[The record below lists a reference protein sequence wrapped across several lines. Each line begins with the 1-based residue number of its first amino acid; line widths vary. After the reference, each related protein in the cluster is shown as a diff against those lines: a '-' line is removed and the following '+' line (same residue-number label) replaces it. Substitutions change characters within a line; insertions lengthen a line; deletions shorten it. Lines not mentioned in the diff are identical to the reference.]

1 MLVAPSG
8 TVTRMKRAWP
18 RLVGSFA
25 LLIASTGVAA
35 VVACHPTEPKQAS
48 GGDPVADDSASSE
61 SSGSSSGGSSS
72 GSGGSRGGDN
82 IIVPPPG
89 GAGGGG
95 GGAPAGKQAKGEPT
109 QVNSLTAMMDG
120 LRWGMSHAEVQKTF
134 TENGGVIWKDY
145 DEKLAKARVGPEMT
159 AIENE
164 REQAK
169 QAFGRSFIEFKDTPT
184 GYDATGI
191 KGEYTYRNRE
201 ALMWINRQGKKR
213 YFFFIN
219 DRLWKIYDEVP
230 LADAGPMGKSYIDA
244 VNTLNGKLGAQGRIQ
259 GADAAKGIN
268 ATTVDWKDG
277 ASHLRVVDR
286 SGEKVV
292 AVVMEDNGTL
302 GNLASLRTMKAE
314 DPTAIDPTIAAV
326 TKGGLSDPN
335 AGKAAASAS
344 ASSKKTPPKKK

>member
-1 MLVAPSG
+1 
-8 TVTRMKRAWP
+8 
-18 RLVGSFA
+18 
-25 LLIASTGVAA
+25 
-35 VVACHPTEPKQAS
+35 
-48 GGDPVADDSASSE
+48 
-61 SSGSSSGGSSS
+61 
-72 GSGGSRGGDN
+72 
-82 IIVPPPG
+82 
-89 GAGGGG
+89 
-95 GGAPAGKQAKGEPT
+95 
-109 QVNSLTAMMDG
+109 MDG
-120 LRWGMSHAEVQKTF
+120 LRWGMSHAEVTKTF

-201 ALMWINRQGKKR
+201 SLMWITRQGKKR

-230 LADAGPMGKSYIDA
+230 LAESGALGKTYLDA
-244 VNTLNGKLGAQGRIQ
+244 VNTMNGKLGAQGRIQ
-259 GADAAKGIN
+259 GADPAKGIN

-277 ASHLRVVDR
+277 SSHLRVVDR
-286 SGEKVV
+286 SGERVV

-302 GNLASLRTMKAE
+302 GNLASLRPNKAE

-335 AGKAAASAS
+335 AAKARGKLERARQEGAAAEEVAERLGEARRSPGRRVGTPDRQRARARS
-344 ASSKKTPPKKK
+344 VDPAGAFGNVPAGRDLDVAFGAAPWTAGSSRRSRVIVAPGQPAQVPVRWR

>member
-1 MLVAPSG
+1 
-8 TVTRMKRAWP
+8 MKRAV
-18 RLVGSFA
+18 LVGSLA
-25 LLIASTGVAA
+25 LLVAASTAA
-35 VVACHPTEPKQAS
+35 VAVGCHPKEPKQAS
-48 GGDPVADDSASSE
+48 AEDPVGDDPSGASSG
-61 SSGSSSGGSSS
+61 SSSSGGSSS
-72 GSGGSRGGDN
+72 GSRGGDN

-89 GAGGGG
+89 GGGGG
-95 GGAPAGKQAKGEPT
+95 GKAAGNQVKGEAT
-109 QVNSLTAMMDG
+109 QVNSLSSHLDG
-120 LRWGMSHAEVQKTF
+120 LRWGMSHAEVTKTF

-169 QAFGRSFIEFKDTPT
+169 QAFARSYIEFKDTPT

-191 KGEYTYRNRE
+191 RGEYTYRNRE
-201 ALMWINRQGKKR
+201 SLMWVNRQGKKR

-230 LADAGPMGKSYIDA
+230 LAEGGAMGKSYIDA
-244 VNTLNGKLGAQGRIQ
+244 VNKVNGDLGAQGRIQ
-259 GADAAKGIN
+259 GADPAKGIN

-277 ASHLRVVDR
+277 SSHLRVVDR

-292 AVVMEDNGTL
+292 AVVIEDNGTL
-302 GNLASLRTMKAE
+302 GNLASLRTNKAE

-335 AGKAAASAS
+335 AAKTAP
-344 ASSKKTPPKKK
+344 SSSVPAKKGPPPKKK

>member
-1 MLVAPSG
+1 
-8 TVTRMKRAWP
+8 MKRAV
-18 RLVGSFA
+18 LVGTFG
-25 LLIASTGVAA
+25 LLLATGVVAA
-35 VVACHPTEPKQAS
+35 SVVACHPTEPKQAS
-48 GGDPVADDSASSE
+48 AVDPVADDSA

-72 GSGGSRGGDN
+72 GGSSSASGGSNKGGGD
-82 IIVPPPG
+82 PLAQP
-89 GAGGGG
+89 GGGG
-95 GGAPAGKQAKGEPT
+95 PVAKAAKGEPT
-109 QVNSLTAMMDG
+109 PVASLAPMMEN
-120 LRWGMSHAEVQKTF
+120 LRWGMSHADVQKAF

-169 QAFGRSFIEFKDTPT
+169 QAFGRSYIEFKDTPT

-191 KGEYTYRNRE
+191 KGEYTYKNRE
-201 ALMWINRQGKKR
+201 SLMWITRQGKKR

-230 LADAGPMGKSYIDA
+230 LSDSGALGKTYLDA
-244 VNTLNGKLGAQGRIQ
+244 VNTMNGKVSAQGRVQ
-259 GADAAKGIN
+259 GADPSKGIN
-268 ATTVDWKDG
+268 STTVDWKDN
-277 ASHLRVVDR
+277 STHLRVVDR
-286 SGEKVV
+286 SGERVV

-302 GNLASLRTMKAE
+302 GNLAALRPNKAE
-314 DPTAIDPTIAAV
+314 DPTAIDPTIAQV

-344 ASSKKTPPKKK
+344 APSKKGSPPKK

>member
-1 MLVAPSG
+1 
-8 TVTRMKRAWP
+8 MKRAV
-18 RLVGSFA
+18 LVGSLSSVLA
-25 LLIASTGVAA
+25 VLATSVAVA

-48 GGDPVADDSASSE
+48 SVDPIAEETAGSSL
-61 SSGSSSGGSSS
+61 SSGGSSS
-72 GSGGSRGGDN
+72 SGSSRGGDN

-89 GAGGGG
+89 GAGGS
-95 GGAPAGKQAKGEPT
+95 APAGKGGKQDKGEPT
-109 QVNSLTAMMDG
+109 AVNSLSSMMDG
-120 LRWGMSHAEVQKTF
+120 LRWGMSHAEVTKAYA
-134 TENGGVIWKDY
+134 ENGGVIWKDY
-145 DEKLAKARVGPEMT
+145 DDKLAKARVGPEMT

-169 QAFGRSFIEFKDTPT
+169 LAFGRSFIEFKDTPT

-201 ALMWINRQGKKR
+201 SLMWINRQGKKR

-219 DRLWKIYDEVP
+219 DRLWKVYDEVP
-230 LADAGPMGKSYIDA
+230 LADAGPLGKSYIDA
-244 VNTLNGKLGAQGRIQ
+244 VNTMNGKLGAQGRIQ

-277 ASHLRVVDR
+277 SSHLRLVDR
-286 SGEKVV
+286 SGEHVV

-302 GNLASLRTMKAE
+302 GNLASLRTNKAE

-335 AGKAAASAS
+335 AAKAAASAS
-344 ASSKKTPPKKK
+344 AGTKKNPPKK